1 MCPCCDSL
9 AQGQEKKKRFT
20 TQPAEASE
28 KWRRCRIG
36 CVRLRHSGFYGRV
49 MLQKQQRPEQELAT
63 AGKSWDAM
71 YVNCEIVGCKM
82 RVPQELEAERRCV
95 LHFTLELEQACMQIR
110 RETAVGTCARERF
123 GEMRDYIVE
132 HGAKLAR
139 LATGGAG
146 LTDETKARILSTFL
160 TLMNCRENIERIA
173 TRQDAERR
181 IAG

>member
-1 MCPCCDSL
+1 
-9 AQGQEKKKRFT
+9 
-20 TQPAEASE
+20 
-28 KWRRCRIG
+28 
-36 CVRLRHSGFYGRV
+36 
-49 MLQKQQRPEQELAT
+49 
-63 AGKSWDAM
+63 M
-71 YVNCEIVGCKM
+71 YVNCEVVGCKM
-82 RVPQELEAERRCV
+82 RVPQELEPERRCV
-95 LHFTLELEQACMQIR
+95 LHFTLELEQACMQMR
-110 RETAVGTCARERF
+110 RETAVGTCTRERF

-173 TRQDAERR
+173 TRQNAERR